1 MMSTKCCF
9 VQNIDDLLF
18 SRGEEMGYRVHID
31 DLIVVYEFSLFRPWQ
46 ISDSIVGS
54 TFCLS
59 AESASYAMSSNM
71 KYEIPQFCDVVDAI
85 LM

>member
-1 MMSTKCCF
+1 MLPSARCRASTPRKHR
-9 VQNIDDLLF
+9 
-18 SRGEEMGYRVHID
+18 SRQ
-31 DLIVVYEFSLFRPWQ
+31 YEFTLFRPWQ

-59 AESASYAMSSNM
+59 AEPASAAMSSNT
-71 KYEIPQFCDVVDAI
+71 KYEIPQFYDVVDAI